1 MLNLQYAQYAVAKN
15 QHAHTSLLMPC
26 EHCEQSLSYLTLLW
40 WMDSPLFSSYTGCP
54 AWTKVQTN
62 LSAVPPWELPWLQGR
77 TTNHR
82 CISYHHLILLSPL
95 IHIHPSKRWK
105 TIILPHQHLSFFFF
119 ASSSKHARLGH
130 PLTNMPTLLPCL
142 SRDFFLGVQ
151 RFSWVKEIL
160 GYPVP
165 IQAKKKGSRKI
176 IHSKVPPK
184 LGY

>member
-1 MLNLQYAQYAVAKN
+1 MLNIQYAQYAVAKN

-26 EHCEQSLSYLTLLW
+26 EQSLPYLTLLW
-40 WMDSPLFSSYTGCP
+40 WMDSPLFSELHRLPSLDKSPNKSVCCP
-54 AWTKVQTN
+54 TVRIR
-62 LSAVPPWELPWLQGR
+62 R
-77 TTNHR
+77 TTNHK

-105 TIILPHQHLSFFFF
+105 TIILPHQHLSCFS